1 MYAGSWR
8 GEGFRRGH
16 GPVGGLPEE
25 SEPMSSATP
34 LRRDVRGSTLVELV
48 MALSLFAMAVGG
60 IYAFVATGG
69 KSARVTNDFLQTQA
83 QLRAVLDNVVD
94 ETRWAQNVTAANG
107 TSVTLFIPQNTPFS
121 ASSPYTVT
129 FAYDGA
135 TRTMTRQ
142 VDPDAGGPI
151 APGAAEPLAFNVIQE
166 DGSDGVA
173 FEHFDA
179 AGNSLGAVPADL
191 NAVARVRLTVTTTSN
206 DVSRVFTGDAAL
218 RAR

>member
-1 MYAGSWR
+1 
-8 GEGFRRGH
+8 
-16 GPVGGLPEE
+16 
-25 SEPMSSATP
+25 
-34 LRRDVRGSTLVELV
+34 
-48 MALSLFAMAVGG
+48 
-60 IYAFVATGG
+60 
-69 KSARVTNDFLQTQA
+69 VTNDFLQTQA

-94 ETRWAQNVTAANG
+94 EIRWAQNVTAADG
-107 TSVTLFIPQNTPFS
+107 TAVTLFIPQNTPFS

-129 FAYDGA
+129 FAYDSV

-151 APGAAEPLAFNVIQE
+151 TPGVAEPLAFNVIQE

-173 FEHFDA
+173 FEYFDA
-179 AGNSLGAVPADL
+179 AGNSLGAVPADV

-206 DVSRVFTGDAAL
+206 DISRVFTSDAAL